1 MRLILLGPPGSG
13 KGTQAQLL
21 SERLSLMHVSTGDI
35 FREAIR
41 RETPTGKLVAPYL
54 NSGRLVSDD
63 LTNEVIAELFRGA
76 DRPERFVM
84 DGYPRTL
91 AQAHAFDVV
100 LHQQCL
106 DLSAAVLIVVDD
118 EQIVERLS
126 GRWTC
131 PVCKRTYHPKYNPP
145 AKPGICDEDGT
156 TLIQREDDREETM
169 RKRLGDFHHYVDQ
182 LIEYYRAKGLLREVF
197 GEGSLEAV
205 YQRILDSLS

>member
-13 KGTQAQLL
+13 KGTQATIL
-21 SERLSLMHVSTGDI
+21 SERLALMHVSTGDI

-41 RETPTGKLVAPYL
+41 LQTPTGKLVAPYL
-54 NSGRLVSDD
+54 NNGNLVPDD
-63 LTNEVIAELFRGA
+63 LTNEVIADLFRGEK
-76 DRPERFVM
+76 RPERFVM

-106 DLSAAVLIVVDD
+106 DLTAAVLIAVDD
-118 EQIVERLS
+118 EHLVERLS

-131 PVCKRTYHPKYNPP
+131 PICKRTYHLKNNPP
-145 AKPGICDEDGT
+145 AKLGICDEDGGH
-156 TLIQREDDREETM
+156 LYQRDDDREETM

-182 LIEYYRAKGLLREVF
+182 LVEYYRSMGLLREVY
-197 GEGSLEAV
+197 GEGGIEAV
-205 YQRILDSLS
+205 YQRILDALN

>member
-21 SERLSLMHVSTGDI
+21 SERLGLIHVSTGDI

-54 NSGRLVSDD
+54 NNGKLVPDD
-63 LTNEVIAELFRGA
+63 LTNEVIAELFRGEN
-76 DRPERFVM
+76 RPERFVM

-91 AQAHAFDVV
+91 AQSHAFDVV

-106 DLSAAVLIVVDD
+106 DLTAAVLIAVED

-131 PVCKRTYHPKYNPP
+131 PVCKRTYHLKYNPP
-145 AKPGICDEDGT
+145 DKPGICDEDGT
-156 TLIQREDDREETM
+156 TLIQREDDREETV

-182 LIEYYRAKGLLREVF
+182 MVEYYRSLGLLREVY
-197 GEGSLEAV
+197 GEGTLEAV